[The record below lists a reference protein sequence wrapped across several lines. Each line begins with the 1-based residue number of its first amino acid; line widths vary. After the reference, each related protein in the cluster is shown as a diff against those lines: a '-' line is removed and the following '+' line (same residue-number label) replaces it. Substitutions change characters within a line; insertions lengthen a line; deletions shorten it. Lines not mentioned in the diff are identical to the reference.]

1 MAEVKCFQPS
11 KNCTK
16 KNINYLRIQRFKR
29 LIHWFHFD
37 PVRDL
42 SHLLIVKTFLLHS
55 AAEFL
60 CERKSSIFWRR
71 QKSCSIH
78 HRQIRLRTPKERAV
92 FSDCLERIWRPQS
105 LSHQPNK
112 ILCHP
117 SHPTDFFATQI
128 LGGHVTSRNQGLSSN
143 DQGRQRRET
152 LGTRLLCVLTSILSH
167 LMTSSVPNLHNTKI
181 LNISGTTWDMTKR
194 KTPFFFT
201 FKGLSN
207 APIFQ
212 YLNFSFHRHFN
223 GAW

>member
-1 MAEVKCFQPS
+1 MAEVKCFQHS

-29 LIHWFHFD
+29 LIHWFRFD

-42 SHLLIVKTFLLHS
+42 SHLVIVKTFLLHS

-92 FSDCLERIWRPQS
+92 FSDCLERIWSPQS

-143 DQGRQRRET
+143 DQERQRRET
-152 LGTRLLCVLTSILSH
+152 LGTRLRFSVCTFSLRWWIELWN
-167 LMTSSVPNLHNTKI
+167 SSQNSVGITLASCCKSEHGINSLHALK
-181 LNISGTTWDMTKR
+181 LE
-194 KTPFFFT
+194 
-201 FKGLSN
+201 FK
-207 APIFQ
+207 
-212 YLNFSFHRHFN
+212 
-223 GAW
+223 

>member
-1 MAEVKCFQPS
+1 MAEVKCFQHS
-11 KNCTK
+11 KNWTK

-55 AAEFL
+55 ATEFL

-92 FSDCLERIWRPQS
+92 FSDCLERIWSPQS

-152 LGTRLLCVLTSILSH
+152 LGTRLHIDNQREREVRDCGDDTRQQPRNPSLFLRQSSLSVNNK
-167 LMTSSVPNLHNTKI
+167 MSSFQAAVEF
-181 LNISGTTWDMTKR
+181 D
-194 KTPFFFT
+194 
-201 FKGLSN
+201 SN
-207 APIFQ
+207 
-212 YLNFSFHRHFN
+212 
-223 GAW
+223 

>member
-1 MAEVKCFQPS
+1 MAEVKCFQHS

-92 FSDCLERIWRPQS
+92 FSDCLERIWSPQS

-112 ILCHP
+112 ILCHH

-128 LGGHVTSRNQGLSSN
+128 LSGHVTSRNQGLSSN

-152 LGTRLLCVLTSILSH
+152 LGTRLRKVVKRYEYDVISWSTAVKLWAQLEPV
-167 LMTSSVPNLHNTKI
+167 SVNGGWKI
-181 LNISGTTWDMTKR
+181 R
-194 KTPFFFT
+194 KFRAVFF
-201 FKGLSN
+201 
-207 APIFQ
+207 
-212 YLNFSFHRHFN
+212 YLNCDYIQFYLHRRMFYD
-223 GAW
+223 